1 MMLCKLW
8 KFLHPVLK
16 QIYRGHHVNV
26 KWFYTILQVF
36 FIGFYRRGNH
46 WPVKDRES
54 HFKKTPYSIIKE
66 ANTNG
71 DTVTQYHIDRDLLQ
85 IDLYYKK
92 EKKRAMWR
100 FRSKWVFKS
109 SRAVLEPFSWSF
121 VIEMNVSDP
130 NASCIL
136 ILLQSKSV
144 VKL

>member
-66 ANTNG
+66 ANTNKRRHCHPISHRSRSF
-71 DTVTQYHIDRDLLQ
+71 TNRSVLQ
-85 IDLYYKK
+85 KR
-92 EKKRAMWR
+92 KKRAMWR

-109 SRAVLEPFSWSF
+109 SRAILEPFSWSF
-121 VIEMNVSDP
+121 VTEMNWTYP
-130 NASCIL
+130 TQMHLAS
-136 ILLQSKSV
+136 
-144 VKL
+144 